1 MAHRM
6 ACTVLGLAALS
17 LGASGCAD
25 SGDVFVG
32 NRIRNLC
39 LEAYPTCGTTA
50 GCRLGPDQYVVGTF
64 PGARRV
70 VVPSV
75 GERTELEVRLFLQE
89 SIAPGS
95 EIQVQAR
102 DSDCG
107 LDLDEGRF
115 EDGEYDLIDAAG
127 NDGVLRLPTLKVSG
141 PGEHLV
147 EIFSDARVR
156 YLLVVDAVEV
166 VLDEEGEEGEGT
178 E

>member
-1 MAHRM
+1 MRALLL
-6 ACTVLGLAALS
+6 TVLVLPACGDGS
-17 LGASGCAD
+17 
-25 SGDVFVG
+25 DVFIG

-70 VVPSV
+70 VVPSQQDT
-75 GERTELEVRLFLQE
+75 TELEVRLYLQE

-95 EIQVQAR
+95 ELQVQAR
-102 DSDCG
+102 DADCS
-107 LDLDEGRF
+107 LDLDKGRF
-115 EDGEYDLIDAAG
+115 DDEEYDLIEAAG
-127 NDGVLRLPTLKVSG
+127 NDGLLRLDPLVVSG

-156 YLLVVDAVEV
+156 YLMIVEP
-166 VLDEEGEEGEGT
+166 LPAPFEEEDTDEDEGVGE
-178 E
+178 